1 MIRMMTTEEFKEKVR
16 KINPSFEV
24 LSDYKGGRK
33 KVLRKCMI
41 CGDVREVQAR
51 ILLEIPTHGLPVFVD
66 LKLV

>member
-33 KVLRKCMI
+33 KSSSEMY
-41 CGDVREVQAR
+41 
-51 ILLEIPTHGLPVFVD
+51 D
-66 LKLV
+66 LWRR